1 MIVSIRRDY
10 DNWISWGDHFFNTI
24 FFWIY
29 FILYIYINILIYE
42 KTNNWSKNPDNI
54 VGVETPNRNTD
65 LYDAV
70 V

>member
-1 MIVSIRRDY
+1 M
-10 DNWISWGDHFFNTI
+10 
-24 FFWIY
+24 
-29 FILYIYINILIYE
+29 YINILIYE